1 MGLTDLII
9 VNVFECVADHTDAH
23 VDKVG
28 RSHLEHLLGK
38 LLSVFV
44 DLLKNKHK
52 THHAQLSQYTMLR
65 TESADFEQIYPVLLL
80 FVMLQRAVHLQG
92 GHFLCEHVYL
102 PPQSGEQ

>member
-80 FVMLQRAVHLQG
+80 FVMSSTFARWTFSL
-92 GHFLCEHVYL
+92 
-102 PPQSGEQ
+102 